1 MSPGVVAGARSNA
14 TCDGLNCEN
23 NKIFATERLDVND
36 SLGLYLAAAAALAVC
51 HSSSCSPVQNRTSL
65 CPRM

>member
-1 MSPGVVAGARSNA
+1 MSPDVVA
-14 TCDGLNCEN
+14 DGLNCETD
-23 NKIFATERLDVND
+23 KIFATERLDVNE
-36 SLGLYLAAAAALAVC
+36 SLGLYFAAAAALAVC